1 MNQLHSWVVRTGIL
15 LGLVLVCLPGLLQ
28 AQTLTVSN
36 SGPVSGESDFPIS
49 IPFPPYYG
57 GGVVFTVPQD
67 AYALQSVTFQVRQKI
82 NGETS
87 VVQAYAADLTNYTGG
102 PAAAV
107 ASANSPS
114 ISSTSFVPTSFNFD
128 LKVYANEL
136 LALYT
141 LVAAFDGNASS
152 PNALVA
158 FTGNS
163 GPGQFAGFAF
173 ASVNSL
179 EAFFI
184 GFDGIIFEAVFNV
197 KLPSAGLDDNQRSI
211 LDPINATLV
220 AGGGSPA
227 FDGLITA
234 LFNEGSHIGSALDQ
248 LSPQKLQLWDR
259 IAFDNFGFAVSQLNN
274 HLASVRGGRGGIDTA
289 GLQVMDPSML
299 RDLSQIRHSLLAWN
313 PPGKSNSQSDS
324 ITPLFSDQY
333 RENEPSSRSS
343 LFVSGQAVLAEAG
356 QDDNLSQADY
366 TSSGITIGGD
376 YRLDRNWTV
385 GGLFSF
391 NHTDAT
397 LDSDG
402 STSRVDSYSPGIYA
416 SYANSG
422 WFANALAAYGRNEYA
437 SDRKI
442 AFLGSTAS
450 GSTEGDQVGANL
462 DGGYE
467 FRHGRL
473 TFGPTAGVQYVHWQ
487 ADGFEEGGA
496 GIANLTI
503 GDQCSESLRSRLG
516 GRVSYRASWYDGK
529 VTATPHFGASWQH
542 EYLNDS
548 RGITSQFSQIGG
560 SSFTVATSVPQRDS
574 ALLDFGLETQWNET
588 FNLFIGYQAQVGRE
602 DDFAQ
607 SAQGG
612 MKFSF

>member
-1 MNQLHSWVVRTGIL
+1 MNRMHIGVSRALSA
-15 LGLVLVCLPGLLQ
+15 LGFCLFINLGHLQ

-36 SGPVSGESDFPIS
+36 TGPVSGESDFGIS
-49 IPFPPYYG
+49 LFSTYG
-57 GGVVFTVPQD
+57 GGVALTVPQD
-67 AYALQSVTFQVRQKI
+67 AYSLQSVAFQVRQK
-82 NGETS
+82 NSGEIS
-87 VVQAYAADLTNYTGG
+87 LVQAYAVDAYGTSG
-102 PAAAV
+102 PPWNTVTAAT
-107 ASANSPS
+107 SPALS
-114 ISSTSFVPTSFNFD
+114 ISNTSFALTSFSFD
-128 LKVYANEL
+128 LKVYANETL
-136 LALYT
+136 ILYT
-141 LVAAFDGNASS
+141 LVAAYDGNVAS
-152 PNALVA
+152 PNALIA
-158 FTGNS
+158 FTSNTQ
-163 GPGQFAGFAF
+163 PGQQGGFAVG
-173 ASVNSL
+173 STTTL
-179 EAFFI
+179 DAFFV

-197 KLPSAGLDDNQRSI
+197 KLPSAGLNDNQRSI
-211 LDPINATLV
+211 LDPINTALV

-227 FDGLITA
+227 MDDLITA
-234 LFNEGSHIGSALDQ
+234 LFNQGSNLGSALDQ
-248 LSPQKLQLWDR
+248 LSPQKLQIWDR
-259 IAFDNFGFAVSQLNN
+259 IAFDNFGFAVSQLDN
-274 HLASVRGGRGGIDTA
+274 HLASVRGGQGGIDTS

-313 PPGKSNSQSDS
+313 PPGKSDSQSDS
-324 ITPLFSDQY
+324 ITPLFSDKY

-343 LFVSGQAVLAEAG
+343 LFVSGQAVLADAG
-356 QDDNLSQADY
+356 HDDNLAHADY

-397 LDSDG
+397 LDHDG
-402 STSRVDSYSPGIYA
+402 STSRVDSYSPGVYA
-416 SYANSG
+416 SYVNSG
-422 WFANALAAYGRNEYA
+422 WFANALAAYGRNEYS

-450 GSTEGDQVGANL
+450 GTTEGDQIGANL

-473 TFGPTAGVQYVHWQ
+473 TFGPTAGVQYVHWE

-503 GDQCSESLRSRLG
+503 GDQSSESLRSRLG

-542 EYLNDS
+542 EYLDDS
-548 RGITSQFSQIGG
+548 RGITSQFAG

-588 FNLFIGYQAQVGRE
+588 FNLFIGYQAQVGQE
-602 DDFAQ
+602 DYFAQ